1 MQIVLSQVISLG
13 NRLHMQVICEGIE
26 TPEQEKLLLENG
38 CTCGQGFLYSK
49 PLTKNKIKKLLSR
62 H

>member
-1 MQIVLSQVISLG
+1 
-13 NRLHMQVICEGIE
+13 MQVICEGIE
-26 TPEQEKLLLENG
+26 TPDQEKLLLANG

-49 PLTKNKIKKLLSR
+49 PLTEADFIEFLRS